1 MISPN
6 FFYWAKVCGGL
17 NSFFIPCA
25 VVSGF
30 CCLIMGA
37 LLLFCGDDF
46 EDETLKNMKKV
57 FKTCLW
63 VLPISILLV
72 IIIPDTITLI
82 EMAVA
87 KHATVDNFESFINL
101 LVDAIKKV
109 KE

>member
-6 FFYWAKVCGGL
+6 FFYWAKVCGCL
-17 NSFFIPCA
+17 NDFFMSCA
-25 VVSGF
+25 VVSGICWF
-30 CCLIMGA
+30 IIGG

-46 EDETLKNMKKV
+46 EDETTKKMKKI

-63 VLPISILLV
+63 ILPISILLI

>member
-6 FFYWAKVCGGL
+6 FFYWAKVCGCL
-17 NSFFIPCA
+17 NTFFMVCA
-25 VVSGF
+25 IVSGF
-30 CCLIMGA
+30 CWLIAGA
-37 LLLFCGDDF
+37 LLLFCEDDF
-46 EDETLKNMKKV
+46 EEETIKNLKKV

-63 VLPISILLV
+63 IFPISILL
-72 IIIPDTITLI
+72 IIVIPDTITLI